1 MKKQEEQI
9 KMVLVA
15 YITKQ
20 GKRQYIKRFSKNN
33 PRSLAYTDIPEEAA
47 ELEKKDI
54 QDIVGL
60 LRKTSN
66 EPFLLKPMY
75 LEKVTNRNLKK
86 KNSDVAEKE
95 IVDEGTKDEQTSEES
110 K

>member
-54 QDIVGL
+54 KDIVGL

-75 LEKVTNRNLKK
+75 LEKVINRNLKK
-86 KNSDVAEKE
+86 KDSDVSENE

>member
-1 MKKQEEQI
+1 
-9 KMVLVA
+9 
-15 YITKQ
+15 
-20 GKRQYIKRFSKNN
+20 
-33 PRSLAYTDIPEEAA
+33 
-47 ELEKKDI
+47 
-54 QDIVGL
+54 
-60 LRKTSN
+60 
-66 EPFLLKPMY
+66 MY

>member
-75 LEKVTNRNLKK
+75 LEKVINRNLKK
-86 KNSDVAEKE
+86 KDSDVAEKE

>member
-86 KNSDVAEKE
+86 KNSDVSENE
-95 IVDEGTKDEQTSEES
+95 IVNKGTEDEQITEES

>member
-1 MKKQEEQI
+1 
-9 KMVLVA
+9 MVLVA

-86 KNSDVAEKE
+86 KNSDVSENE
-95 IVDEGTKDEQTSEES
+95 IVNKGTEDEQITEES